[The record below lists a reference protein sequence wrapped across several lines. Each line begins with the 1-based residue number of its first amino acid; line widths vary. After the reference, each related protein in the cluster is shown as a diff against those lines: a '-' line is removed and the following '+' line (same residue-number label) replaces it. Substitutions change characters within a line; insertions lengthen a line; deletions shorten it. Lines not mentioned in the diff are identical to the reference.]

1 MLKGTNFFKSI
12 QWKLVVIYALL
23 ILVAMQVIGVYFVRS
38 LDKQYVTNF
47 SKSVEDRAG
56 LVAYNVGKE
65 FDKAGDD
72 EASKRQ
78 LALSLDQLLSEFSNS
93 ATSRNDILEV
103 QIIDSDSVIRAT
115 SDEGNRGAI
124 GQRATNSLVKK
135 AFATSSSK
143 SDTVL
148 DPTTDERIRVFAV
161 PVTSEQRDATIGMIY
176 VRASM
181 ESIYSQMEQV
191 TRILATGTIIA
202 LVITSILGVL
212 LSRTITRPIS
222 DMRRQAIEMRKG
234 NFSRKVKVYSDD
246 EIGQLARSFNELT
259 DELLEANATT
269 EAERR
274 KLTSVLE
281 NMTDGVIAT
290 DRTLRVILM
299 NDQAKDIVG
308 IEEES
313 TGTNLK
319 ELLGLGDD
327 FMIPDDGTMPP
338 RLLDF
343 SSDEELF
350 LVRAFF
356 SPVKKHSGPV
366 TGMIVVLHDVTEQEQ
381 VEQDRREFVAN
392 VSHELRTPLTTMR
405 SYLEALAEGAYQDEE
420 LAPRFL
426 ETTQNETERMI
437 RLVNDLLQLSKM
449 DSKEYKMNKV
459 RFDYIQ
465 FLSDIIDRHDMTKPE
480 KIRFRRKIMK
490 RKVYVRAD
498 QDKMIQV
505 VDNILTNAIKY
516 SPEGGTITVRTML
529 RAKRIVISIKDEG
542 VGIPKANL
550 QKIFERFYRVDKA
563 RARKIGGTG
572 LGLSIAKD
580 VVAAHS
586 GDIWAESEWGRGTTI
601 YFTLPYE
608 AIEEVDE

>member
-161 PVTSEQRDATIGMIY
+161 PVTSEQRDSTIGMIY

>member
-161 PVTSEQRDATIGMIY
+161 PVTSEQRDATIGIIY

-480 KIRFRRKIMK
+480 KIRFRRKVMK

>member
-1 MLKGTNFFKSI
+1 MKGTNFFKSI